1 MTTRIV
7 VVDDHQVVRDG
18 IVSLIENLDSGLE
31 IVGQGASGVEAVS
44 LATQLEPDLLLIDV
58 AMPDL
63 NGIEATKKILAEKP
77 DVRIIAVTMH
87 AERSFITGM
96 LQAGAVGYIR
106 KESAFEEISSA
117 ITAVTKG
124 EVYLGDGIA
133 NIVASEFRHQL
144 NNARDAK
151 PQLSERETQ
160 VLKLIAEGF
169 KTREIAA
176 KLFVSDKTVE
186 THRRKISRKLD
197 LYSVAELT
205 KYAIRTGLT
214 TVD

>member
-214 TVD
+214 TID

>member
-1 MTTRIV
+1 MTIKLI

-18 IVSLIENLDSGLE
+18 LVSLIQGLDTDIE
-31 IVGQGASGVEAVS
+31 IVGQGANGVEAVA
-44 LATQLEPDLLLIDV
+44 LARQLSPDLLLMDV

-63 NGIEATKKILAEKP
+63 NGIDATQKILAEQP
-77 DVRIIAVTMH
+77 DIKIIAVTMH
-87 AERSFITGM
+87 AERSFIKGM

-106 KESAFEEISSA
+106 KESAFEEISAA
-117 ITAVTKG
+117 IDAVAEG

-133 NIVASEFRHQL
+133 NIVASDYRQQ
-144 NNARDAK
+144 NDRSKDPTMA
-151 PQLSERETQ
+151 LSARETQ
-160 VLKLIAEGF
+160 VLELIAEGY

-205 KYAIRTGLT
+205 KYAIREGLT

>member
-1 MTTRIV
+1 MTIGIV
-7 VVDDHQVVRDG
+7 IVDDHQVVRDG
-18 IVSLIENLDSGLE
+18 LVSLIQELDAELE
-31 IVGQGASGVEAVS
+31 IVGQGANGIEAVA
-44 LATQLEPDLLLIDV
+44 LARQLSPDILLMDV

-63 NGIEATKKILAEKP
+63 NGIEATKKILADQP
-77 DVRIIAVTMH
+77 DIKIIAVTMH

-106 KESAFEEISSA
+106 KESAFEEISTA
-117 ITAVTKG
+117 ITVVAKG

-133 NIVASEFRHQL
+133 NIVASDYRRQSQ
-144 NNARDAK
+144 NTQKTNAA
-151 PQLSERETQ
+151 LSTRESE
-160 VLKLIAEGF
+160 VLKLIAEGL

-176 KLFVSDKTVE
+176 KLFVSEKTVE

-205 KYAIRTGLT
+205 KYAIRIGLT